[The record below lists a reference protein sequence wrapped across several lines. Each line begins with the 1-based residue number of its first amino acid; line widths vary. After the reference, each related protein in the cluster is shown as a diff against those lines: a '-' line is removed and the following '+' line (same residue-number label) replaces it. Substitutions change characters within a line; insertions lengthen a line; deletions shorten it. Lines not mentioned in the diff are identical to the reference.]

1 MPAPWCCSAPVGP
14 RPQAAAPRLCVP
26 QASERRLRPLPQK
39 QRTLHEKILEEIKQ
53 ERKLR
58 PVETQY
64 RGQKGTGSAS
74 PVLRAM
80 LWSWGRSPVP
90 RQVPAQKH

>member
-1 MPAPWCCSAPVGP
+1 MSPEGP
-14 RPQAAAPRLCVP
+14 RLQAAAPRLCVP

-64 RGQKGTGSAS
+64 RGQKGTGSTS
-74 PVLRAM
+74 LVLWAM
-80 LWSWGRSPVP
+80 LWSCGRSPVP
-90 RQVPAQKH
+90 RQVPAQRH